1 MSETVPEADPDRIDT
16 RTAEILDRIKGV
28 FAAKGFD
35 GASMQ
40 DLARAAEMSAGN
52 FYRYFPSKDAIIGA
66 MVRRDLDRVAEEFA
80 RVISAASPRAALV
93 EVIRNRLATTGEEEG
108 ALWAEIEAAA
118 TRRPEIAEMHERM
131 EAEIIRYLGR
141 VFALI
146 AGIAPDAAAER
157 FAAQSQLILLMVKG
171 TAVQSCGAGRCAVMR
186 PSAELHALVLRI
198 VDQIL
203 AEAAPGQAGHTD
215 ITEGRA

>member
-1 MSETVPEADPDRIDT
+1 MTQTETDQLDL

-28 FAAKGFD
+28 FASKGFD

-40 DLARAAEMSAGN
+40 DLARAAGMSAGN

-66 MVRRDLDRVAEEFA
+66 MVQRDLDRIAEEFA
-80 RVISAASPRAALV
+80 RVISAPSPRAALV
-93 EVIRNRLATTGEEEG
+93 EVIRNRLETTGEEEG

-118 TRRPEIAEMHERM
+118 TRRPEIAGMHERM
-131 EAEIIRYLGR
+131 EAEILRYLGR

-146 AGIAPDAAAER
+146 AGMSEDVAGRR

-171 TAVQSCGAGRCAVMR
+171 TAVQSCGAGGCAAMR
-186 PSAELHALVLRI
+186 PSADLHGLVLRI
-198 VDQIL
+198 VDQL
-203 AEAAPGQAGHTD
+203 LREAAMPVSDGED
-215 ITEGRA
+215 NREGKA

>member
-1 MSETVPEADPDRIDT
+1 MTGTALGAEPEQLDP
-16 RTAEILDRIKGV
+16 RTTEILDRIKGV

-66 MVRRDLDRVAEEFA
+66 MVQRDLDRVAEEFA

-93 EVIRNRLATTGEEEG
+93 EVIRNRLETTGAEEG

-118 TRRPEIAEMHERM
+118 TRRPEIAQMHERM

-146 AGIAPDAAAER
+146 AGIAPEAAANR

-171 TAVQSCGAGRCAVMR
+171 TAVQSCGAGRCTVMR

-203 AEAAPGQAGHTD
+203 AEAAPQHAGQSGT
-215 ITEGRA
+215 TEGRE